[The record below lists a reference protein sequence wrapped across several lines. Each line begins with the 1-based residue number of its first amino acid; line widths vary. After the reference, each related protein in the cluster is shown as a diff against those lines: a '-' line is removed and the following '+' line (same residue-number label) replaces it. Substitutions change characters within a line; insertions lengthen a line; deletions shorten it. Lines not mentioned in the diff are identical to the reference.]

1 MWEHENVF
9 SLVVQLVCCWA
20 GGERNNQP
28 LTGAAKVM
36 DDWDK
41 SDRTAAGEGRR

>member
-9 SLVVQLVCCWA
+9 SLVIQLLCCWA

-28 LTGAAKVM
+28 LMRVAKVM
-36 DDWDK
+36 DGRDK
-41 SDRTAAGEGRR
+41 SDGTAVGEGR